1 MHIFSKLTFPH
12 QMGEVG
18 DVNDFAFAAASVI
31 VFALFALAALVVVVV
46 VVVEQIVVLVWA
58 FSLVRFPLE
67 SSADLIEIV
76 SPLHF

>member
-46 VVVEQIVVLVWA
+46 VEQIVVLVWA